1 MPLPLITS
9 IAVVACTLGH
19 VHCVNTLCMYIHIYI
34 VGHMYIVYACYVD
47 LYLYL

>member
-1 MPLPLITS
+1 MMAIWPLSL
-9 IAVVACTLGH
+9 LGH

-47 LYLYL
+47 V